1 MYLFHESIFEA
12 KSITMLKNR
21 IKQIAL
27 SLTAATLFFSC
38 VPSRQFEE
46 LKSKQAKCE
55 EDKASL
61 MDENTSLK
69 SKITEQEEQLAAITK
84 RIKALEN
91 DTAIMGNS
99 LRKLTINYDKLDQTY
114 DRLLEQMAKIE
125 EGGKEDNKKLMAELQ
140 STKEDLQKKED
151 ELRKL
156 ELALNSKEN
165 NLNNANSELAKS
177 QKDLEKSQKDLE
189 EREKRL
195 KELEGVLSRK
205 DSTVKALK
213 DKITEALLGF
223 KESGLTVE
231 LKNGKVYV
239 SVEERLLF
247 ASGSWAV
254 DVKGQDALKK
264 LAKVLETQPDV
275 NIMIE
280 GHTDDVPYNGSGNV
294 KDNWDLSVMRATAI
308 VKILTANSKISPKQ
322 LTAAGRSEYLPLDAA
337 KTADAR
343 KKNRRTEIIITPK
356 LDELFQILE
365 SN

>member
-1 MYLFHESIFEA
+1 
-12 KSITMLKNR
+12 
-21 IKQIAL
+21 
-27 SLTAATLFFSC
+27 
-38 VPSRQFEE
+38 
-46 LKSKQAKCE
+46 
-55 EDKASL
+55 

-69 SKITEQEEQLAAITK
+69 SKVTEQEEQLADISK
-84 RIKALEN
+84 RIKALVN
-91 DTAIMGNS
+91 DTTIMGNS
-99 LRKLTINYDKLDQTY
+99 LRKLTVNYDKLDETY
-114 DRLLEQMAKIE
+114 ERLLNQLAKIE
-125 EGGKEDNKKLMAELQ
+125 EGSKEDNKKLMAELQ

-156 ELALNSKEN
+156 ELALNSKET
-165 NLNNANSELAKS
+165 NLNNANSELAKA
-177 QKDLEKSQKDLE
+177 QKDLE

-213 DKITEALLGF
+213 NKITEALLGF

-231 LKNGKVYV
+231 MKNGKVYV

-337 KTADAR
+337 KSVDAR

>member
-1 MYLFHESIFEA
+1 
-12 KSITMLKNR
+12 MLKHR

-27 SLTAATLFFSC
+27 SLTAAIIFFSC
-38 VPSRQFEE
+38 VPSRQYEE

-55 EDKASL
+55 EDRASL

-69 SKITEQEEQLAAITK
+69 SKVTEQEEQLADISK
-84 RIKALEN
+84 RIKALVN
-91 DTAIMGNS
+91 DTTIMGNS
-99 LRKLTINYDKLDQTY
+99 LRKLTVNYDKLDETY
-114 DRLLEQMAKIE
+114 ERLLNQLAKIE
-125 EGGKEDNKKLMAELQ
+125 EGSKEDNKKLMAELQ

-156 ELALNSKEN
+156 ELALNSKET
-165 NLNNANSELAKS
+165 NLNNANSELAKA
-177 QKDLEKSQKDLE
+177 QKDLE

-213 DKITEALLGF
+213 NKITEALLGF

-231 LKNGKVYV
+231 MKNGKVYV

-337 KTADAR
+337 KSVDAR

>member
-1 MYLFHESIFEA
+1 
-12 KSITMLKNR
+12 MLKHR
-21 IKQIAL
+21 IKQIIL
-27 SLTAATLFFSC
+27 SAIAGTIFFSC

-46 LKSKQAKCE
+46 LKSKQTKCE

-61 MDENTSLK
+61 MDENTGLK
-69 SKITEQEEQLAAITK
+69 SKVTELEEQLTDISK
-84 RIKALEN
+84 RIKALEY
-91 DTAIMGNS
+91 DTTIMGNS
-99 LRKLTINYDKLDQTY
+99 LRKLTVNYDKLDATY
-114 DRLLEQMAKIE
+114 ERLLDQMGKIE
-125 EGGKEDNKKLMAELQ
+125 SGNKEDNKKLMAELQ

-165 NLNNANSELAKS
+165 NLNNLNSDLDKTKKELEA
-177 QKDLEKSQKDLE
+177 
-189 EREKRL
+189 REKRV

-205 DSTVKALK
+205 DSVVKALK
-213 DKITEALLGF
+213 DKVAEALLGF
-223 KESGLTVE
+223 KENGLTVE
-231 LKNGKVYV
+231 IKNGKVYV

-254 DVKGQDALKK
+254 DIKGQEALKK
-264 LAKVLETQPDV
+264 LAKVLETQEGV
-275 NIMIE
+275 NILIE

-308 VKILTANSKISPKQ
+308 VKILTANSKINPKQ

-365 SN
+365 NN

>member
-1 MYLFHESIFEA
+1 
-12 KSITMLKNR
+12 MLKHR
-21 IKQIAL
+21 IKQLIL
-27 SLTAATLFFSC
+27 SAVAATLFFSC

-55 EDKASL
+55 EDKTNL
-61 MDENTSLK
+61 MNENTELK
-69 SKITEQEEQLAAITK
+69 SKVNELNEQVGDISRRLK
-84 RIKALEN
+84 MLEN
-91 DTAIMGNS
+91 DTTIMGNS
-99 LRKLTINYDKLDQTY
+99 LRKLTVNYDKLDETY
-114 DRLLEQMAKIE
+114 ERLLNQLAKVE
-125 EGGKEDNKKLMAELQ
+125 DGNKEDNKKLMTELQ
-140 STKEDLQKKED
+140 ATKEDLQKKQD

-165 NLNNANSELAKS
+165 NLNNLNSDLDKTKKELEA
-177 QKDLEKSQKDLE
+177 
-189 EREKRL
+189 REKRV

-205 DSTVKALK
+205 DSVVKALK
-213 DKITEALLGF
+213 DKVAEALMGF
-223 KESGLTVE
+223 KENGLTVE
-231 LKNGKVYV
+231 IKNGKVYV

-264 LAKVLETQPDV
+264 LAKVLETQADV

-308 VKILTANSKISPKQ
+308 VKILTANSKINPKQ

-337 KTADAR
+337 KTPEAR

>member
-1 MYLFHESIFEA
+1 MRLLHASIFDA
-12 KSITMLKNR
+12 KSITMFKHR

-27 SLTAATLFFSC
+27 SLSAATIFFSC

-55 EDKASL
+55 EDRANL

-69 SKITEQEEQLAAITK
+69 SKVTEQEEQIADISR

-91 DTAIMGNS
+91 DTTIMGNS
-99 LRKLTINYDKLDQTY
+99 LRKLTVNYDKLDETY
-114 DRLLEQMAKIE
+114 ERLLSQLAKIE
-125 EGGKEDNKKLMAELQ
+125 QGNKEDNVKLMTELQ
-140 STKEDLQKKED
+140 ATKENLQKKED

-156 ELALNSKEN
+156 ELALNSKETNLN
-165 NLNNANSELAKS
+165 NLNADLSKA
-177 QKDLEKSQKDLE
+177 QKELE

-195 KELEGVLSRK
+195 KELEGILSRK

-231 LKNGKVYV
+231 MKNGKVYV

-280 GHTDDVPYNGSGNV
+280 GHTDDVPFNGSGNV

-308 VKILTANSKISPKQ
+308 VKIITGNSKINPKQ
-322 LTAAGRSEYLPLDAA
+322 LTAAGRSEYVPLDTD
-337 KTADAR
+337 KTTDAR

>member
-1 MYLFHESIFEA
+1 
-12 KSITMLKNR
+12 MLLHR
-21 IKQIAL
+21 IKQITL
-27 SLTAATLFFSC
+27 SLTAATIFFSC

-46 LKSKQAKCE
+46 LKSKQSKCE
-55 EDKASL
+55 EDKATL

-69 SKITEQEEQLAAITK
+69 SKVTELEEQLASITK
-84 RIKALEN
+84 QIKALVN
-91 DTAIMGNS
+91 DTTIMGNS
-99 LRKLTINYDKLDQTY
+99 FRKLTVNYDKLDQTY
-114 DRLLEQMAKIE
+114 DRLLTQMAKIE
-125 EGGKEDNKKLMAELQ
+125 EGDKEDNKKLMTELQ
-140 STKEDLQKKED
+140 GTKEELQKKED

-165 NLNNANSELAKS
+165 NLNNLNADLAKT
-177 QKDLEKSQKDLE
+177 QKELEA
-189 EREKRL
+189 REKRV

-205 DSTVKALK
+205 DSVVKALK
-213 DKITEALLGF
+213 DKVAEALMGF
-223 KESGLTVE
+223 KENGLTVE
-231 LKNGKVYV
+231 IKNGKVYV

-254 DVKGQDALKK
+254 DIKGQDALKK
-264 LAKVLETQPDV
+264 LAKVLETQADV

-308 VKILTANSKISPKQ
+308 VKILTANSKINPKQ
-322 LTAAGRSEYLPLDAA
+322 LTATGRSEYLPLDAS
-337 KTADAR
+337 KTVDAR

>member
-1 MYLFHESIFEA
+1 
-12 KSITMLKNR
+12 MLKLR
-21 IKQIAL
+21 IKQLIL
-27 SLTAATLFFSC
+27 SVTATTVFFSC

-46 LKSKQAKCE
+46 LKAKQSKCE
-55 EDKASL
+55 EDKTNL
-61 MDENTSLK
+61 MNENTELK
-69 SKITEQEEQLAAITK
+69 AKVTEQQEQLADISK

-99 LRKLTINYDKLDQTY
+99 LRKLTVNYDKLNETY
-114 DRLLEQMAKIE
+114 ERLLNQLAKIE
-125 EGGKEDNKKLMAELQ
+125 QGNKDDNKKLMTELQ
-140 STKEDLQKKED
+140 ATKEELQKRED
-151 ELRKL
+151 ELRRL
-156 ELALNSKEN
+156 ELALNTKEA
-165 NLNNANSELAKS
+165 NLNNANSDLAKS
-177 QKDLEKSQKDLE
+177 QKELEKSQKELE

-322 LTAAGRSEYLPLDAA
+322 LTAAGRSEYLPLESE
-337 KTADAR
+337 KTVDAR